1 MQCSAVQYNCR
12 PPYYNNKPKREG
24 KDPANMSNYETNP
37 VGALQVR
44 NTEQWTVNVSFYV
57 SISLETEIIAGHYD
71 LKWCFEKESVFIS
84 KTHSKII
91 APQYHL
97 YF

>member
-1 MQCSAVQYNCR
+1 MSCVLLSMSCVLPSMSCILLSITSSSTR

-44 NTEQWTVNVSFYV
+44 SSPTT
-57 SISLETEIIAGHYD
+57 
-71 LKWCFEKESVFIS
+71 
-84 KTHSKII
+84 
-91 APQYHL
+91 PP
-97 YF
+97 